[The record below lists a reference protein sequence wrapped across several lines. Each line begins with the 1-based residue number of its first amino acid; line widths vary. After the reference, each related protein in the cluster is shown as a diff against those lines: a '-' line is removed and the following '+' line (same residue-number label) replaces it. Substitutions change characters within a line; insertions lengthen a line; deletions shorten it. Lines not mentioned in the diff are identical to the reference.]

1 MSLKINSEAA
11 NLSAETTPR
20 TINFGCLATGRPALV
35 CRWRRDAD
43 GRLACFWEPAT
54 DIAPNQ
60 QRMAAAAVSGGVVIP
75 LVH

>member
-1 MSLKINSEAA
+1 MSLRINSEAA
-11 NLSAETTPR
+11 NLNPELHR
-20 TINFGCLATGRPALV
+20 LAPGRPALA

-60 QRMAAAAVSGGVVIP
+60 EGMAAAA
-75 LVH
+75 